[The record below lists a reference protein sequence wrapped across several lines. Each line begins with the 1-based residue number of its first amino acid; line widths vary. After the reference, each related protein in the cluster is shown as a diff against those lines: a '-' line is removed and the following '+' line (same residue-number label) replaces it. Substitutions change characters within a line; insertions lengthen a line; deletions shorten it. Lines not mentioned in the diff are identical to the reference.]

1 MTQLRDRFWP
11 EIFLMRDSGLTSTS
25 PNLAK
30 STFGQGSR
38 SSTPPPVTPPAAA
51 ATGPEM
57 APDITPLTYLL
68 RSSLT
73 MRPFGPLAGT
83 LDRSTPSSRAKA
95 RTDGEAWT
103 LAPIGRAGARAA
115 GAAGAATGSATGA
128 AACGAAAGAA
138 APAPVSTLIS
148 TTPSLTLEPSWTS
161 TSLTVPETVD
171 GTSMVA
177 LSDSNV
183 AIASSTLIESPTLT
197 KRSMTGTSEKSPI
210 SGTLTSTIP
219 PPAAGAAAGATGAAA
234 GAAAGAGAAACAAGA
249 GAGAAAAAPVSTLIS
264 TVPSPTLEPSWT
276 STSLT
281 TPSTVEGTSM
291 VALSDSRVAIA
302 SSILMLSPTL
312 TYSSM
317 TGTSEKSPISGTLT
331 SMIWLMLSL
340 PIKRSADS
348 ACSGQGCT

>member
-210 SGTLTSTIP
+210 SGTLTSTTP
-219 PPAAGAAAGATGAAA
+219 PLA
-234 GAAAGAGAAACAAGA
+234 
-249 GAGAAAAAPVSTLIS
+249 AGAAAAAPVSTLIS